1 MRALSFLLYFANHG
15 ARVEPNE
22 IEAAQAAFPA
32 QCEAAAAAQAAFQA
46 QCEAAAAA
54 QLALAAAREPPSH
67 NRSRHAQYWAII

>member
-1 MRALSFLLYFANHG
+1 MSGEWNQT
-15 ARVEPNE
+15 E
-22 IEAAQAAFPA
+22 IDAATRAAQAAY
-32 QCEAAAAAQAAFQA
+32 QT